1 MSAPPPVFE
10 WHVLAEAVVSR
21 CCQEI
26 KTAKIT
32 FVTLLNISWSIVHG
46 MGAIY
51 CLITTAGSHIR
62 QKLSS
67 VTKIYFSL
75 PVK

>member
-1 MSAPPPVFE
+1 MV
-10 WHVLAEAVVSR
+10 AEAVVSR

-32 FVTLLNISWSIVHG
+32 FVTLLNMSGSIVHG
-46 MGAIY
+46 AGAIY
-51 CLITTAGSHIR
+51 CLITTAGSHTR

-67 VTKIYFSL
+67 VTEIYFSS
-75 PVK
+75 PSQINKT